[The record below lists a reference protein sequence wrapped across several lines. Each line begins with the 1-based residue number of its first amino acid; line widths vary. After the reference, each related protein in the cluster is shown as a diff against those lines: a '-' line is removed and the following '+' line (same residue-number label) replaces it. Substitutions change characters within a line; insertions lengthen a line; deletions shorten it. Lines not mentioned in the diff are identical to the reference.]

1 MEPFP
6 LLTEQVYSVSQ
17 LTQAVKDLLEGTFS
31 SLWVEGEI
39 SNFRVPSSGHFY
51 FTLKDASAQIRA
63 VMFRSRNA
71 ALPFVPEDGLQVIC
85 RAGVSVYPPRG
96 DVQLI
101 VESMEP
107 KGQGALQLAFEALKR
122 KLAEAGLFEAGRKR
136 PLPFLPRVVG
146 VVTSPTG
153 AAIRD
158 ILKVLWRRFPNLEIR
173 FCPVRVQGDQA
184 KIEIVE
190 AIRTL
195 NRDGKSDVIILG
207 RGGGSLEDLWAFNEE
222 SVALA
227 IADSRIPIVS
237 AVGHEIDFT
246 ISDFVADVRAPTPSA
261 AAEMIVPER
270 EALLEGLATL
280 ESRLRGAWGRQVES
294 RRESLSRLSRWLIHP
309 GRRVQDGYMRLD
321 ELSERLRAVMG
332 RRRYDGELH
341 LDRARTRLFSGGPS
355 RRVQSF
361 AVRIESAKKDL
372 LRLVKHSLEMK
383 RQQSKEAASCLG
395 SLSPL
400 AVLARGYSI
409 TRRLPSRKVLRRAG
423 EVCKGD
429 PLEVLL
435 AEGSLECLVETVRP
449 DDPKRGGRNT
459 GDDA

>member
-1 MEPFP
+1 MEPFL

-17 LTQAVKDLLEGTFS
+17 LTQAVKDHLEGTFS

-63 VMFRSRNA
+63 VMFRSRNT
-71 ALPFVPEDGLQVIC
+71 ALAFVPEDGLQVIC
-85 RAGVSVYPPRG
+85 RASVSVYTTRG

-122 KLAEAGLFEAGRKR
+122 RLAEAGLFEAGRKR

-184 KIEIVE
+184 KVEIVE

-195 NRDGKSDVIILG
+195 NLDGKSDVIIVG

-227 IADSRIPIVS
+227 IAASRIPIVS

-246 ISDFVADVRAPTPSA
+246 IADFVADVRAPTPSA
-261 AAEMIVPER
+261 AAEMVVPEI
-270 EALLEGLATL
+270 ETLLEGLAAL
-280 ESRLRGAWGRQVES
+280 ESRLRGAWRRRLDS

-309 GRRVQDGYMRLD
+309 GRRVQDGYIRLD
-321 ELSERLRAVMG
+321 ELAERLRVVMG
-332 RRRYDGELH
+332 RRLYDGELY
-341 LDRARTRLFSGGPS
+341 LDRARTRLFSAGPS
-355 RRVQSF
+355 SRVQSF
-361 AVRIESAKKDL
+361 ATRVESAKKDL
-372 LRLVKHSLEMK
+372 LRLVKHRLEMK

-409 TRRLPSRKVLRRAG
+409 TRRLPSRQVLRRAG
-423 EVCKGD
+423 EVRRGD

-435 AEGSLECLVETVRP
+435 AEGSLECLVERVCP
-449 DDPKRGGRNT
+449 DDPKGGGRNT
-459 GDDA
+459 GDDG